1 MPSSMPSSPNSRS
14 PLSLR
19 LTGAHVL
26 RDGEMQARSV
36 SLEDGVISKGA
47 LPEVDLTG
55 YLILPG
61 IIDLHG
67 DAFERHIAPR
77 PTAPFP
83 IATGLAGTDR
93 DAAANG
99 VTTAYLAQSWSWEGG
114 LRGPDYA
121 SDLLAGLDAYLPHA
135 LIDLRAQIRCETHT
149 VDTKERLLAVVQ
161 KHRVGYVV
169 FNNHL
174 DEAVMLAEKRPAD
187 IAIWARKAGRT
198 PEDHMALVHATMAQ
212 KPRVPRYLCRLAEE
226 FDRMG
231 VVYGSHDDPDANTRE
246 HFSMIGAKI
255 CEFPTSVAAAEA
267 ARAVGDPV
275 LMGAP
280 NVVRGGSQAG
290 NVSAQHLVRLQRCNA
305 LVSDYYYPALSQAA
319 FRLVDEGIMT
329 LPAAWDMISRNPAD
343 ILRLTDR
350 GRIDAGRR
358 ADLTVIHAETRVVEA
373 TFSAGRLAYLG
384 GEAAARFLRVAGQ
397 VVASAA

>member
-1 MPSSMPSSPNSRS
+1 MPRS

-19 LTGAHVL
+19 LTGAQVL

-36 SLEDGVISKGA
+36 VMQDGRIAKGP

-55 YLILPG
+55 FLILPG
-61 IIDLHG
+61 IVDLHG

-77 PTAPFP
+77 PSAPFP

-114 LRGPDYA
+114 PRGPDYA
-121 SDLLAGLDAYLPHA
+121 LDILAGLDAYRHRA

-149 VDTKERLLAVVQ
+149 VDTKDRLLAAVR
-161 KHRVGYVV
+161 KHRIGYVV

-174 DEAVMLAEKRPAD
+174 DEAVMLAEKRPHD
-187 IAIWARKAGRT
+187 ITVWARKAGRT
-198 PEDHMALVHATMAQ
+198 PEDHMALVHATLAQ
-212 KPRVPRYLCRLAEE
+212 KSQVPRYLCRLAEE
-226 FDRMG
+226 FDRLG

-255 CEFPTSVAAAEA
+255 CEFPTSMAAAEA

-280 NVVRGGSQAG
+280 NVVRGGSQSG
-290 NVSAQHLVRLQRCNA
+290 NVSAQHLIRNGRCDA
-305 LVSDYYYPALSQAA
+305 LVSDYYYPALAQAA
-319 FRLVDEGIMT
+319 FRLVDDGVMT
-329 LPAAWDMISRNPAD
+329 LPRAWDLISKNPAE
-343 ILRLTDR
+343 ILRLPDR
-350 GRIDAGRR
+350 GRIDYGRR
-358 ADLTVIHAETRVVEA
+358 ADLTVIHAETRTVEA

-384 GEAAARFLRVAGQ
+384 GEAAARFLRVADQ
-397 VVASAA
+397 IVASEA

>member
-1 MPSSMPSSPNSRS
+1 MTRL

-19 LTGAHVL
+19 MTGALTL
-26 RDGEMQARSV
+26 RDGELQARSV
-36 SLEDGVISKGA
+36 VIQDGRIAKGP
-47 LPEVDLTG
+47 LPEVDLSG

-77 PTAPFP
+77 PSAPFP
-83 IATGLAGTDR
+83 IATGLAATDR
-93 DAAANG
+93 DAAAHG

-114 LRGPDYA
+114 PRGPDYA
-121 SDLLAGLDAYLPHA
+121 LQLLAALDAYRPRA
-135 LIDLRAQIRCETHT
+135 LTDLRVQLRCETHT
-149 VDTKERLLAVVQ
+149 VDTRDRLLDAVRA
-161 KHRVGYVV
+161 HRVGYVV

-174 DEAVMLAEKRPAD
+174 DEAVMLAEKRPSD
-187 IAIWARKAGRT
+187 IAIWARKAGRS
-198 PEDHMALVHATMAQ
+198 PEDHMALVHATLAQ
-212 KPRVPRYLCRLAEE
+212 KPRVPRYLCHLAEE
-226 FDRMG
+226 FDRLG

-290 NVSAQHLVRLQRCNA
+290 NVSALHLLRARRCDA
-305 LVSDYYYPALSQAA
+305 LVSDYYYPALAQAA
-319 FRLVDEGIMT
+319 FRLVDEGVMS
-329 LPAAWDMISRNPAD
+329 LPRAWDLIARNPAD
-343 ILRLTDR
+343 ILRLPDR
-350 GRIDAGRR
+350 GRIDYGRR
-358 ADLTVIHAETRVVEA
+358 ADLTVIHAQTRMVEA

-384 GEAAARFLRVAGQ
+384 GEVANRFLRVADQ
-397 VVASAA
+397 ITASAA

>member
-1 MPSSMPSSPNSRS
+1 MPRS

-19 LTGAHVL
+19 LTGAQVL

-36 SLEDGVISKGA
+36 VMQDGRIAKGP

-55 YLILPG
+55 FLILPG
-61 IIDLHG
+61 IVDLHG

-77 PTAPFP
+77 PSAPFP

-114 LRGPDYA
+114 PRGPDYA
-121 SDLLAGLDAYLPHA
+121 LDILAGLDAYRHRA

-149 VDTKERLLAVVQ
+149 VDTKDRLLAAVR
-161 KHRVGYVV
+161 KHRIGYVV

-174 DEAVMLAEKRPAD
+174 DEAVMLAEKRPHD
-187 IAIWARKAGRT
+187 ITVWARKAGRT
-198 PEDHMALVHATMAQ
+198 PEDHMALVHATLAQ
-212 KPRVPRYLCRLAEE
+212 KSQVPRYLCRLAEE
-226 FDRMG
+226 FDRLG

-255 CEFPTSVAAAEA
+255 CEFPTSMAAAEA

-280 NVVRGGSQAG
+280 NVVRGGSQSG
-290 NVSAQHLVRLQRCNA
+290 NVSAQHLIRNGRCDA
-305 LVSDYYYPALSQAA
+305 LVSDYYYPALAQAA
-319 FRLVDEGIMT
+319 FRLVDDGVMT
-329 LPAAWDMISRNPAD
+329 LPRAWDLISKNPAE
-343 ILRLTDR
+343 ILRLPDR
-350 GRIDAGRR
+350 GRIDYGRR
-358 ADLTVIHAETRVVEA
+358 ADLTVIHAETRTVEA

-384 GEAAARFLRVAGQ
+384 GEAAARFLRVADQ
-397 VVASAA
+397 IVASAA

>member
-1 MPSSMPSSPNSRS
+1 MPRS

-19 LTGAHVL
+19 LTGAQVL

-36 SLEDGVISKGA
+36 VMQDGRIAKGP

-55 YLILPG
+55 FLILPG
-61 IIDLHG
+61 IVDLHG

-77 PTAPFP
+77 PSAPFP

-114 LRGPDYA
+114 PRGPDYA
-121 SDLLAGLDAYLPHA
+121 LDILAGLDAYRHRA

-149 VDTKERLLAVVQ
+149 VDTKDRLLAAVR
-161 KHRVGYVV
+161 KHRIGYVV

-174 DEAVMLAEKRPAD
+174 DEAVMLAEKRPHD
-187 IAIWARKAGRT
+187 ITVWARKAGRT
-198 PEDHMALVHATMAQ
+198 PEDHMALVHATLAQ
-212 KPRVPRYLCRLAEE
+212 KSQVPRYLCRLAEE
-226 FDRMG
+226 FDRLG

-255 CEFPTSVAAAEA
+255 CEFPTSMAAAEA

-275 LMGAP
+275 LMGAL
-280 NVVRGGSQAG
+280 NVVRGGSQSG
-290 NVSAQHLVRLQRCNA
+290 NVSAQHLIRNGRCDA
-305 LVSDYYYPALSQAA
+305 LVSDYYYPALAQAA
-319 FRLVDEGIMT
+319 FRLVDDGVMT
-329 LPAAWDMISRNPAD
+329 LPRAWDLISKNPAE
-343 ILRLTDR
+343 ILRLPDR
-350 GRIDAGRR
+350 GRIDYGRR
-358 ADLTVIHAETRVVEA
+358 ADLTVIHAETRTVEA

-384 GEAAARFLRVAGQ
+384 GEAAARFLRVADQ
-397 VVASAA
+397 IVASEA

>member
-1 MPSSMPSSPNSRS
+1 MSRS

-19 LTGAHVL
+19 LTGAQVL

-36 SLEDGVISKGA
+36 VIEDGRISKGP
-47 LPEVDLTG
+47 LTEIDLSG

-77 PTAPFP
+77 PSAPFP

-121 SDLLAGLDAYLPHA
+121 VQLLAGLEAYRSRA
-135 LIDLRAQIRCETHT
+135 LIDLRVQIRCETHT
-149 VDTKERLLAVVQ
+149 VDTKERLLDAVRT
-161 KHRVGYVV
+161 HRVGYVV

-174 DEAVMLAEKRPAD
+174 DEAVMLAEKHPAD
-187 IAIWARKAGRT
+187 IAIWARKAGRS
-198 PEDHMALVHATMAQ
+198 PEEHMALVHETMAQ
-212 KPRVPRYLCRLAEE
+212 KPRVPRYLCRLAKE
-226 FDRMG
+226 FDRLG

-280 NVVRGGSQAG
+280 NVVRGGSQSG
-290 NVSAQHLVRLQRCNA
+290 NVSALHLLRARRCDA
-305 LVSDYYYPALSQAA
+305 LVSDYYYPALLQAA
-319 FRLVDEGIMT
+319 FRLVDDGVMT
-329 LPAAWDMISRNPAD
+329 LPRAWDLISRNPAD
-343 ILRLTDR
+343 ILRLPDR
-350 GRIDAGRR
+350 GRIDYGRR
-358 ADLTVIHAETRVVEA
+358 ADLTVIHAETRTVEA
-373 TFSAGRLAYLG
+373 TFSGGRLAYLG
-384 GEAAARFLRVAGQ
+384 GEASARFLRVADQ
-397 VVASAA
+397 VIASAA